1 MKIYNTTGVSSQLF
15 PFQSGGPGGG
25 EMAPQE
31 GAGDGHTDM
40 LASPPPGPPD
50 RAAALTA
57 ISGAPNPSPPGGG
70 GGGSQLRPLAAP
82 NFNGRTATHELLAA
96 LYGWEEN
103 YPERDNLMLERFRCQ
118 HLPTSLAQSTLPFAA
133 NEAPTDLAQQ
143 PIPFRS
149 LSDTWADWLET
160 IGERSG
166 SGWPLFV
173 TLTFANSVHPEAA
186 EKAFRYWFRG
196 IELKLF
202 SRRDLNRGKGLTYV
216 LATERQERGAIHIHA
231 LIGGDERLATMNK
244 NDLARDWWD
253 QGVTT
258 SFELTGDNQYHKT
271 GIARVMG
278 PKCDEAVRRYVAKY
292 VTKTGEGMEIH
303 VPARLRKTWE
313 QRRCLRFIP
322 TA

>member
-25 EMAPQE
+25 ETAPRA

-40 LASPPPGPPD
+40 LASPPPGLPD
-50 RAAALTA
+50 LATALTA
-57 ISGAPNPSPPGGG
+57 ISGAPNPSPLGGG

-82 NFNGRTATHELLAA
+82 TN
-96 LYGWEEN
+96 
-103 YPERDNLMLERFRCQ
+103 
-118 HLPTSLAQSTLPFAA
+118 LAQAPLPFKASGQV
-133 NEAPTDLAQQ
+133 PTDLAQQ
-143 PIPFRS
+143 PLPYRVQS
-149 LSDTWADWLET
+149 LPDAWVEWLET
-160 IGERSG
+160 IGDRSG

-186 EKAFRYWFRG
+186 EKAFRYWLRG
-196 IELKLF
+196 IELRFF
-202 SRRDLNRGKGLTYV
+202 SRRELNRGKGLTWAM
-216 LATERQERGAIHIHA
+216 ATERQERGAIHIHA

-244 NDLARDWWD
+244 NDLARDWYD
-253 QGVTT
+253 QGVTP
-258 SFELTGDNQYHKT
+258 SFEITGEWRFHKT
-271 GIARVMG
+271 GIARVEG
-278 PKCDEAVRRYVAKY
+278 PKCDVAVRRYVAVY